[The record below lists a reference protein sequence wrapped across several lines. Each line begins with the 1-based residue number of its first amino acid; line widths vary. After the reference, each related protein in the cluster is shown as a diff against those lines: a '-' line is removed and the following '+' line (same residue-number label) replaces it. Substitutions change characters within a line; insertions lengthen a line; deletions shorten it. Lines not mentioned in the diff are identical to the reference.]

1 MEIQDRRV
9 RNERSYALVMTT
21 GANRKVTTE
30 ADALKCHKG
39 MVHVGPLQ
47 EPVERGR
54 NWLLEIGPEPPL
66 GKEAQGVHLPRT
78 REKHEIVSALD
89 RRVAALEVSLL
100 HGPIEAA
107 DHNFGLPLS
116 AAPIGRHEIGG
127 QRHVFERDLDR
138 LERVTGEVHRS
149 DERVP
154 ALDTELA
161 VLGRIYEGVV
171 LGCSER
177 VRRLEILI
185 ARADAMPS

>member
-54 NWLLEIGPEPPL
+54 NWLLEIGPKPPL

-100 HGPIEAA
+100 HGPIGA
-107 DHNFGLPLS
+107 DDHTVGLTHFDDR
-116 AAPIGRHEIGG
+116 IGCQYISG
-127 QRHVFERDLDR
+127 
-138 LERVTGEVHRS
+138 
-149 DERVP
+149 
-154 ALDTELA
+154 
-161 VLGRIYEGVV
+161 
-171 LGCSER
+171 
-177 VRRLEILI
+177 
-185 ARADAMPS
+185 